1 MTEARKKPKSPVTPD
16 ETKRTRFLKVRC
28 TSDEYEQV
36 RQRAGQ
42 AGLNISDYLRH
53 AAFHQK
59 IIGQDAYA
67 VLGEL
72 RRIGAL
78 IKHCYPAA
86 QNWSP
91 EEKRRYWETRD
102 QLLTC
107 ADQLARRWGVHK
119 TDRKLP

>member
-1 MTEARKKPKSPVTPD
+1 MARARKNG
-16 ETKRTRFLKVRC
+16 ETSIKVSETRRTRFLKVRC
-28 TSDEYEQV
+28 TGDEYEQV

-53 AAFHQK
+53 AAFRQK
-59 IIGQDAYA
+59 IIAQDAYA

-78 IKHCYPAA
+78 IKHRYPAV

-91 EEKRRYWETRD
+91 EEKRRYWETRE
-102 QLLTC
+102 QLLAC
-107 ADQLARRWGVHK
+107 ANQMARRWGIHK
-119 TDRKLP
+119 TDPKLP